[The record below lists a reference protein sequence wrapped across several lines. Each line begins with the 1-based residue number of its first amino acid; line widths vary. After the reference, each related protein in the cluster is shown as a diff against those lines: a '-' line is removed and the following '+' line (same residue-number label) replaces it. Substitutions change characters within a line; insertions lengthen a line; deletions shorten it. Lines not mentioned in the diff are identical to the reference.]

1 MSRLIQRFPTA
12 VASACYTL
20 AVAIAF
26 APFWS
31 GRVLMNP
38 VSDMNRVYPFRLY
51 AAEYFKQHGSI
62 PQWIPYLF
70 GGMPFAANPTFG
82 DTFYPGFLL
91 RLLLPVDQ
99 GMTLGMMVHI
109 ALAGVFAY
117 LFLRQLRLD
126 WTSAFVGGAAYLFTG
141 MVVSL
146 VTAGHDGKIIVSA
159 LLPLALLALHRGV
172 TTGRWRPY
180 LGFGAVVGLSLLS
193 PHVQL
198 TYYLLMAAGFFWLF
212 LAFLSG
218 DRPAAHRWWASGLLF
233 AAGVGVGF
241 ALDAIQLIPF
251 AQYIGFSPRG
261 APGST
266 SSGWEYATLFSMPPE
281 ELLNVVWPSFSGM
294 IEHYWG
300 RNSLKLHSEYL
311 GVAVLML
318 ASFAFRAQPWRRLTW
333 FFVFLA
339 AYGTLFAFGGHTP
352 FYWLPYTLLPGI
364 KLTRGA
370 GMIFFLVSFST
381 AVLAAF
387 GTQAI
392 LNRDQR
398 LPLGRVVG
406 WLAVLGVGSLLAFA
420 GGWKGLM
427 LSLGGADAL
436 PRIEANYATFT
447 FDAARAVLVAALVA
461 GLVWARRTA
470 RLPEGPWGLALGLV
484 ILLDLW
490 SVERRQIRFSPP
502 ARELFAPDGIV
513 RAVQADSTRLFRI
526 LGVAPAAGYFQ
537 DNYLGIHHLRSVL
550 GYQGTEIH
558 RYDELLGGKNEWRN
572 ALNPNIWRVLAVK
585 YLVVSDPV
593 NHPDLEAVGEGPLP
607 TYEGQRAYLY
617 RYRGYQP
624 YARLVAAALKVPD
637 DQAAAVIPDPRFDPR
652 RILLVAPDAP
662 VGATSLAALPDTVP
676 VAVRAVEL
684 RPGAFRFEL
693 AQPAPRESYLFVSEN
708 YYPGWRAWVDGRPA
722 PVARAQ
728 LSLMAVP
735 VPAGARAIE
744 LSFTSP
750 RYRLGRA
757 ISIATAIV
765 LAGLLLWRGP
775 SGAGATSAPASSR
788 AGGRRA
794 GGPDRRRPATETP
807 EGGSG

>member
-1 MSRLIQRFPTA
+1 VSRLIQRFPTA
-12 VASACYTL
+12 VASACYVL
-20 AVAIAF
+20 AVALAF

-38 VSDMNRVYPFRLY
+38 VSDMNRVYPFRLF
-51 AAEYFKQHGSI
+51 AAEYFKQYGSI

-91 RLLLPVDQ
+91 RLLLPVDL

-109 ALAGVFAY
+109 ALAGVLTY

-126 WTSAFVGGAAYLFTG
+126 WTPAFVGGAAYLFTG

-212 LAFLSG
+212 LVFLSG
-218 DRPAAHRWWASGLLF
+218 DRPAAHRWWTSGLLF
-233 AAGVGVGF
+233 GAGLGVGF

-261 APGST
+261 AAGST

-294 IEHYWG
+294 IENYWG
-300 RNSLKLHSEYL
+300 RNGLKLHSEYL

-318 ASFAFRAQPWRRLTW
+318 ASFAFRAKPWRRLAW

-352 FYWLPYTLLPGI
+352 FYRLPYSLLPGI

-370 GMIFFLVSFST
+370 GMIFFLVSFSG
-381 AVLAAF
+381 AVLAAC

-392 LNRDQR
+392 LDRNQR
-398 LPLGRVVG
+398 LPLGRVAG
-406 WLAVLGVGSLLAFA
+406 WLAGLGVGALLALA
-420 GGWKGLM
+420 GGWKGVM
-427 LSLGGADAL
+427 LSFTGAEAAA
-436 PRIEANYATFT
+436 RIDANYATFT
-447 FDAARAVLVAALVA
+447 FDAVRAVVVAALAA
-461 GLVWARRTA
+461 GLIWARRTG
-470 RLPEGPWGLALGLV
+470 RLPESPWGLALGLLV
-484 ILLDLW
+484 LLDLW

-513 RAVQADSTRLFRI
+513 RAVHADSTRLFRV
-526 LGVAPAAGYFQ
+526 LGWAPAAGYFQ

-550 GYQGTEIH
+550 GYQGMEIH

-572 ALNPNIWRVLAVK
+572 AFNRNVWRLLAVK
-585 YLVVSDPV
+585 YLVVSNPV
-593 NHPDLEAVGEGPLP
+593 NHPDLEPVGEEPLP

-617 RYRGYQP
+617 RYRHYQP
-624 YARLVAAALKVPD
+624 YARLVAGAVKLPD
-637 DQAAAVIPDPRFDPR
+637 DQALAVITDPRFDPR

-662 VGATSLAALPDTVP
+662 VGATSVPALQDTVP

-693 AQPAPRESYLFVSEN
+693 ARPAPQESYLFVSEN
-708 YYPGWRAWVDGRPA
+708 YYPGWRARVDGRPA
-722 PVARAQ
+722 PVVRAQ
-728 LSLMAVP
+728 LSLMAIP
-735 VPAGARAIE
+735 VPAGARQIE
-744 LSFTSP
+744 LAFTSP
-750 RYRLGRA
+750 RYQWGRA
-757 ISIATAIV
+757 ISITTAIV

-775 SGAGATSAPASSR
+775 SGRTSALRPPQP
-788 AGGRRA
+788 GGRRA
-794 GGPDRRRPATETP
+794 PGPDQGRPAKATP

>member
-1 MSRLIQRFPTA
+1 VSRLIQRFPTA

-585 YLVVSDPV
+585 YLVVSNPV

>member
-12 VASACYTL
+12 VASACYIL
-20 AVAIAF
+20 AVAVAF

-38 VSDMNRVYPFRLY
+38 VSDMNRVYPFRLF

-91 RLLLPVDQ
+91 RLLLPVDL

-109 ALAGVFAY
+109 ALAGVFTY

-126 WTSAFVGGAAYLFTG
+126 WTPAFVGGAAYLFTG

-146 VTAGHDGKIIVSA
+146 VTAGHDGKIIVSS

-212 LAFLSG
+212 LVFLSG

-233 AAGVGVGF
+233 GAGLGVGF

-261 APGST
+261 ATGST

-294 IEHYWG
+294 IENYWG
-300 RNSLKLHSEYL
+300 RNGLKLHSEYL

-318 ASFAFRAQPWRRLTW
+318 ASFAFRAKPWRRLAW

-352 FYWLPYTLLPGI
+352 FYRLPYALLPGI

-370 GMIFFLVSFST
+370 GMIFFLVSFSA

-392 LNRDQR
+392 VNRDQR
-398 LPLGRVVG
+398 PPLGRALG
-406 WLAVLGVGSLLAFA
+406 WLAVLGVAALLALA

-427 LSLGGADAL
+427 LSFASPEPAS
-436 PRIEANYATFT
+436 RIDANYATFT
-447 FDAARAVLVAALVA
+447 FDAVRAVLVAALAA
-461 GLVWARRTA
+461 GLIWARRTA
-470 RLPEGPWGLALGLV
+470 RLVEGPWGIALGLLV
-484 ILLDLW
+484 LLDLW

-513 RAVQADSTRLFRI
+513 RAVHADSTTLFRI
-526 LGVAPAAGYFQ
+526 LGLAPAAGYFQ

-572 ALNPNIWRVLAVK
+572 ALNPNVWRLLAVK
-585 YLVVSDPV
+585 YVVVSNPV
-593 NHPDLEAVGEGPLP
+593 NHPDLEAVGEGPLQ
-607 TYEGQRAYLY
+607 TYEGQQAYLY
-617 RYRGYQP
+617 RYRGSQP
-624 YARLVAAALKVPD
+624 YARLVAGAVKVPD
-637 DQAAAVIPDPRFDPR
+637 DQALAVITDPRFDPR
-652 RILLVAPDAP
+652 RVLLVAPDAP
-662 VGATSLAALPDTVP
+662 VGATSVPALPDTVP
-676 VAVRAVEL
+676 LAVRAVEV

-693 AQPAPRESYLFVSEN
+693 ARPAPLESYLFVSEN
-708 YYPGWRAWVDGRPA
+708 YYPGWRARVDGRAA
-722 PVARAQ
+722 PVVRAQ
-728 LSLMAVP
+728 LSLMAIP
-735 VPAGARAIE
+735 VPRGARQIE
-744 LSFTSP
+744 LAFTSP
-750 RYRLGRA
+750 RYQWGRA
-757 ISIATAIV
+757 ISITTAIV

-775 SGAGATSAPASSR
+775 SGGTSAPGTTSA
-788 AGGRRA
+788 AGRRVPA
-794 GGPDRRRPATETP
+794 PSQGRPAKATP